1 MTVSTNIVL
10 IIFFLQI
17 IHYWYEKYLK
27 NLYFIKLLYYVS
39 LCNILG
45 VLGIKVKIMLPWDPN
60 GKSGPKKPLP
70 DYVSIVE
77 PKEEVPPSVPISEVK
92 PSKDIPQPAP
102 LAV

>member
-1 MTVSTNIVL
+1 
-10 IIFFLQI
+10 
-17 IHYWYEKYLK
+17 
-27 NLYFIKLLYYVS
+27 
-39 LCNILG
+39 
-45 VLGIKVKIMLPWDPN
+45 VKIMLPWDPN

-92 PSKDIPQPAP
+92 PSKDIPQPPP

>member
-1 MTVSTNIVL
+1 MY
-10 IIFFLQI
+10 FFG
-17 IHYWYEKYLK
+17 
-27 NLYFIKLLYYVS
+27 
-39 LCNILG
+39 NILG

>member
-1 MTVSTNIVL
+1 
-10 IIFFLQI
+10 
-17 IHYWYEKYLK
+17 
-27 NLYFIKLLYYVS
+27 
-39 LCNILG
+39 
-45 VLGIKVKIMLPWDPN
+45 MLPWDPN

>member
-1 MTVSTNIVL
+1 M
-10 IIFFLQI
+10 
-17 IHYWYEKYLK
+17 
-27 NLYFIKLLYYVS
+27 FIKIIYYIDIK
-39 LCNILG
+39 NTQKFIFYKIYIYFFYILG

>member
-1 MTVSTNIVL
+1 MYDIR
-10 IIFFLQI
+10 
-17 IHYWYEKYLK
+17 
-27 NLYFIKLLYYVS
+27 NLYPVYFIKLFVCIIFYV
-39 LCNILG
+39 CDILG

-92 PSKDIPQPAP
+92 PSKDIPQPTP